1 MTSFVHTDYPTNHPG
16 VVRAEALYARSQAVA
31 NASGAGWGK
40 FKKSMTSGRGLT
52 TLLLAAV
59 VSTLVL
65 VADRLVD
72 TWADEHLFAAW
83 VALWTLIFATL
94 AVFAPL
100 VKTFIDSATSE
111 FAAWRENVAKT
122 RAEAAFLDT
131 AQRDPRVMAELRAA
145 ILRHEAAQIEA
156 FGTVEPNEALERVM
170 QTLPPSKQYLRYV

>member
-1 MTSFVHTDYPTNHPG
+1 MTNFVHTDNPTEHPG
-16 VVRAEALYARSQAVA
+16 VVRAEALYARGQAIA
-31 NASGAGWGK
+31 SASGAGWVN
-40 FKKSMTSGRGLT
+40 FKKTMTSGRGLT

-65 VADRLVD
+65 VVDRLVD

-100 VKTFIDSATSE
+100 AKTFIDSVTTE
-111 FAAWRENVAKT
+111 FAAWRKTVAKT
-122 RAEAAFLDT
+122 RLEAAFLDT

-156 FGTVEPNEALERVM
+156 FGSALPNEALERVM
-170 QTLPPSKQYLRYV
+170 QALPPSRQYVRCV